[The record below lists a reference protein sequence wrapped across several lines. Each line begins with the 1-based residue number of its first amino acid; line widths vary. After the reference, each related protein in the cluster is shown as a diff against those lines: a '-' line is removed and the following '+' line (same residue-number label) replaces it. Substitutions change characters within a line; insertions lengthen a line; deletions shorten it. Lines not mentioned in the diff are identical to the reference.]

1 MTGVNPGLP
10 SLLFWYSLKRICKF
24 LFPTI
29 VFTFVL
35 FKYFDSYELEFDIWL
50 LFSSIS
56 ACNVRKKCKAISY
69 EDMI

>member
-24 LFPTI
+24 LFLTI

-35 FKYFDSYELEFDIWL
+35 FKYFDSYELEFDIL
-50 LFSSIS
+50 APVFIHLCMQCSE
-56 ACNVRKKCKAISY
+56 K
-69 EDMI
+69 M

>member
-1 MTGVNPGLP
+1 MTGVNLGLP

-35 FKYFDSYELEFDIWL
+35 FKYFDSYELEFDIL
-50 LFSSIS
+50 APVFTHL
-56 ACNVRKKCKAISY
+56 CMQCLEK
-69 EDMI
+69 M